1 MTKLN
6 YKIPDRTK
14 APENGKT
21 IDLHIQEI
29 VELVFDNGLKVY
41 SIDAGDEDVTR
52 LDIIF
57 KAGSAFQ
64 NKRLIASTTAKL
76 LKEGTRTFSSVSI
89 AEKLDY
95 FGAYFDIHV
104 TKDSATLTLYSLT
117 KHLHELLPIVSEI
130 LSDATFPEHEL
141 ETYLDLERQEFIINS
156 EKVRYKAMLEFNK
169 LIFGE
174 DSAYG
179 QSVEINDFGLLNRDD
194 LQNFYEQNYTV
205 DNAYVIISG
214 KANEEVSTLI
224 KRYLGNG
231 FLHPKSKKPEVH
243 YMGKNGIRNKFIE
256 KSGALQSAI
265 RIGRPI
271 MNKTH
276 PDYNKFVLLNTILG
290 GYFGSRLM
298 SNLREDKGYTY
309 GVSSFNSNYIN
320 GAAFSITTEVNAKYT
335 QSAIDEIFKEMK
347 ILRETKVSTDELD
360 LVKNYIY
367 GTFLRNFDGPFAL
380 ADRFQ
385 SVRDFGLGFD
395 YYLNSLEQLMRINAE
410 EVRET
415 ANKYL
420 DPSDMI
426 QLVVGS
432 FE

>member
-1 MTKLN
+1 MTKQI

-14 APENGKT
+14 APKNGKT
-21 IDLHIQEI
+21 IDLHIQEV
-29 VELVFDNGLKVY
+29 VEMAFDNGLKVY
-41 SIDAGDEDVTR
+41 SIDAGDEEVTR

-57 KAGSAFQ
+57 MAGSAFQ
-64 NKRLIASTTAKL
+64 GKRLIASTTAKL
-76 LKEGTRTFSSVSI
+76 LKEGTKTYTSVSV

-117 KHLHELLPIVSEI
+117 KHLHELLPIISEI
-130 LSDATFPEHEL
+130 LSEATFPEHEL
-141 ETYLDLERQEFIINS
+141 QTYLELKRQEFIINS

-169 LIFGE
+169 LVYGE
-174 DSAYG
+174 GSAYG
-179 QSVEINDFGLLNRDD
+179 QSIELDDFNLLHRED
-194 LQNFYEQNYTV
+194 LQKFYEQNYTV
-205 DNAYVIISG
+205 DNAYIIISG
-214 KANEEVSTLI
+214 KANEEVSSMI
-224 KRYLGNG
+224 KNYVGNG
-231 FLHPKSKKPEVH
+231 FLNSKGKKPEVN
-243 YMGKNGIRNKFIE
+243 YLGENGSREKFVE

-271 MNKTH
+271 MNKMH
-276 PDYNKFVLLNTILG
+276 PDYNRFILLNTILG

-298 SNLREDKGYTY
+298 SNLREDKGFTY
-309 GVSSFNSNYIN
+309 GISSFNSNYIN
-320 GAAFSITTEVNAKYT
+320 GAAFSIATEVNAKHT
-335 QSAIDEIFKEMK
+335 QSAVDEIFKEMK
-347 ILRETKVSTDELD
+347 LLREQKVSNEELE

-380 ADRFQ
+380 ADRFR
-385 SVRDFGLGFD
+385 SAKDFGLGFD
-395 YYLNSLEQLMRINAE
+395 YYRNSLEQLMMVNAE
-410 EVRET
+410 EISET